1 MREGDNYFLQNVIL
15 TVTEKAVT
23 SAIIENTVNPVLDP
37 CVIEAIDVR
46 IPVKCSCES

>member
-23 SAIIENTVNPVLDP
+23 SAIIENTVNPVDL

-46 IPVKCSCES
+46 IPVRCSCES